1 MKHSIRAFALV
12 VALAAPVVAAQA
24 MDTVAYKAQ
33 VEETI
38 REVIS
43 GNFPSIDKTLSRQDE
58 LIKIG
63 IEGAQEFAVEKP
75 EYAKLM
81 QLTIANVGAMKKMAP
96 DQLEEQW
103 GDGSEAFKAAGY
115 DVTKLSQFSAARS
128 HTDTIIHPA
137 TTFVLLSIYQRTGDK
152 ALLEQAKSELVE
164 VLEHLKHLN

>member
-1 MKHSIRAFALV
+1 MKQSFCAFALV
-12 VALAAPVVAAQA
+12 AALAAPAAAAQA
-24 MDTVAYKAQ
+24 MDTVAYKTQ

-43 GNFPSIDKTLSRQDE
+43 GNFPSIDKTLARQDE

-63 IEGAQEFAVEKP
+63 IAGAREFAEEKP

-81 QLTIANVGAMKKMAP
+81 QLTIGNVDAMKKLEP
-96 DQLEEQW
+96 EQLEEQW
-103 GDGSEAFKAAGY
+103 GDGSEAFKAAGF

-128 HTDTIIHPA
+128 HTDTIIHP
-137 TTFVLLSIYQRTGDK
+137 TTSFVLLSLYKKTGDK

-164 VLEHLKHLN
+164 VLEHLQHLN